1 MEIELV
7 VTLVVVNILMAA
19 VCLVP
24 IWWKYMPNLIGK
36 FRKGTSIKV
45 GHMKLQDNQSWK
57 LDLEDV
63 DTRDAVLEKISTFE
77 RKKTNLSRLKEA
89 HHAAANN
96 GTLRK
101 VTKGTVEDSKN
112 LRLFEECFAK
122 AMTKN
127 KIEHSGKTHIA
138 NYTKYRY
145 TGSSSRD
152 VEIYHQLTQQWVFY
166 YLMFSTPFEDSSLK
180 CNGVDVTGCNSAET
194 SPMSLRDVFASP
206 EYDDSTTRN
215 NRYSDDYSSSSN
227 SDYSSSSYSSSDSG
241 SSSSYSSSSD

>member
-7 VTLVVVNILMAA
+7 VTLVVVNILLAA
-19 VCLVP
+19 VCLLP
-24 IWWKYMPNLIGK
+24 IWWKYVPKLMGK
-36 FRKGTSIKV
+36 FRKRNPIKI

-63 DTRDAVLEKISTFE
+63 DTRDAVLENISTFE

-89 HHAAANN
+89 YTVAANN

-101 VTKGTVEDSKN
+101 VSKTDSSSLRELVGVERIK
-112 LRLFEECFAK
+112 K
-122 AMTKN
+122 
-127 KIEHSGKTHIA
+127 SGKTHIA
-138 NYTKYRY
+138 NYTKYHY

-152 VEIYHQLTQQWVFY
+152 VEIYHQPTQQWVLY

-180 CNGVDVTGCNSAET
+180 CNGVDVTGSCNSAET
-194 SPMSLRDVFASP
+194 SSVSRSDVFASP
-206 EYDDSTTRN
+206 EYDDSMTRN
-215 NRYSDDYSSSSN
+215 NRYSDDYSSSC
-227 SDYSSSSYSSSDSG
+227 DTSSSYSSSDSG

>member
-1 MEIELV
+1 MEIEV
-7 VTLVVVNILMAA
+7 VLLLSVVAIIVL
-19 VCLVP
+19 LE
-24 IWWKYMPNLIGK
+24 LIPK
-36 FRKGTSIKV
+36 LFQKKTIKI

-57 LDLEDV
+57 LDPEDV

-77 RKKTNLSRLKEA
+77 RKKSNLSRLKEA
-89 HHAAANN
+89 HTLATNN

-101 VTKGTVEDSKN
+101 VSKGIVEDNKN

-145 TGSSSRD
+145 TGSSNRD
-152 VEIYHQLTQQWVFY
+152 VEIYHQPTQQWVLY

-180 CNGVDVTGCNSAET
+180 CNGVDVTGSCNSAET
-194 SPMSLRDVFASP
+194 SSVSRSDVFASP

-215 NRYSDDYSSSSN
+215 NRYSDDYSLS
-227 SDYSSSSYSSSDSG
+227 SDYSSSSYSSND
-241 SSSSYSSSSD
+241 